1 MLFLLRYPSKI
12 CCLYSASDFKAI
24 TPSVGCSFY
33 FWRMYTFS
41 LMLTFPPNFLILAT
55 LIPKTSGQ
63 PRRTPVPW
71 WTKECRD
78 AIRARERAYKKFD
91 RRSTTENL
99 IAFRKARAFAR
110 RTIKEAKAVSWRNY
124 VTSLSRFTPLTEVW
138 TWIKRISGLCSSSP
152 LPVLRVND
160 SDVTHPS
167 EVA

>member
-1 MLFLLRYPSKI
+1 MSTEDFTAMLLN
-12 CCLYSASDFKAI
+12 SAD
-24 TPSVGCSFY
+24 GCV
-33 FWRMYTFS
+33 
-41 LMLTFPPNFLILAT
+41 
-55 LIPKTSGQ
+55 PKTSGQ

-71 WTKECRD
+71 WTKECGD

-99 IAFRKARAFAR
+99 IAFKKARAFAR

-138 TWIKRISGLCSSSP
+138 TRIKRISGRCSSSP

-167 EVA
+167 EVAEVFAHTLMRHPPALADRRPVVPRRASCQVWA